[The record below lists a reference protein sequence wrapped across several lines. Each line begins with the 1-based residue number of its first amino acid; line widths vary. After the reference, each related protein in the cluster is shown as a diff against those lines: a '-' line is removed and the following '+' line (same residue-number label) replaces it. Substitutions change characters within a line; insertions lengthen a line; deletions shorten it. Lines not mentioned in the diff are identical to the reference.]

1 MDDGARGLQKEG
13 CVPNDSHIGD
23 SSFKAYVVQLLA
35 YAMNCEE
42 EVPQRAVHS
51 WSRIASAG
59 QTALVEA
66 LRVFSPMSKDLSV
79 TEMQL
84 VSFLQGLRDE
94 GHKPTVLKSKDVYG
108 YKSCT
113 TEPLP
118 AEKINKTLD
127 LANKVSRVHKA
138 TRRRRRKP
146 LVKKKDINYTLLS
159 AAAKIIV
166 KNQPKIMLTNLSQE
180 SLKRTVLSKAPVL
193 TVRPVQ
199 IQPCLKLTNLTG
211 SSGGHTARLQIHSDQ
226 GSRGISVPSSHCPVT
241 LSGIPVQPLENAGK
255 TPKAVV
261 TGNTRPV
268 SCPVKVGVALIGE
281 TAPVVCQN
289 GRFLKESRNYKMVP
303 VRISKPGVANDQLG
317 WRDKDAVRV
326 LNCQQDLDMSRS
338 VWVMKGQEDSKLNEN
353 NLRLKVIKV
362 DDSITD
368 EEVRRKAQK
377 ILKVNLSPVIQIDPL
392 IAYPV

>member
-1 MDDGARGLQKEG
+1 MYDLFQLTPINVVFTGGIF
-13 CVPNDSHIGD
+13 N
-23 SSFKAYVVQLLA
+23 AYAVKLLV

-42 EVPQRAVHS
+42 EVPQKAVHS

-66 LRVFSPMSKDLSV
+66 LRVFNPMSKDLSD

-84 VSFLQGLRDE
+84 VSFLQGLKDE

-118 AEKINKTLD
+118 AEKIDKPLD
-127 LANKVSRVHKA
+127 ISNKVSKVQKA
-138 TRRRRRKP
+138 TRRRGRKA
-146 LVKKKDINYTLLS
+146 LCKKKEIDYTLLS
-159 AAAKIIV
+159 ATAKMIV
-166 KNQPKIMLTNLSQE
+166 KNQPKIMLTNLSHE
-180 SLKRTVLSKAPVL
+180 SLKQTVLAKPPL
-193 TVRPVQ
+193 YTVRPVQ
-199 IQPCLKLTNLTG
+199 VQPCLKLANIIGT
-211 SSGGHTARLQIHSDQ
+211 SGGHTARLQIRSDK
-226 GSRGISVPSSHCPVT
+226 GPLGITIPNSHCPVT
-241 LSGIPVQPLENAGK
+241 LSGIPVPPLETAGK

-261 TGNTRPV
+261 SENMRPV
-268 SCPVKVGVALIGE
+268 SCPVKLGVALIGDS
-281 TAPVVCQN
+281 APVLCQN
-289 GRFLKESRNYKMVP
+289 GRLLKESRNYKMVP
-303 VRISKPGVANDQLG
+303 LSIGQVGVASDKLD

-326 LNCQQDLDMSRS
+326 LNCKKELDMSRS
-338 VWVMKGQEDSKLNEN
+338 VWVMKSQEDSKLNEN

-377 ILKVNLSPVIQIDPL
+377 ILQVNLSPVIQIQPL

>member
-1 MDDGARGLQKEG
+1 MAWITLGDGGWDKT
-13 CVPNDSHIGD
+13 D
-23 SSFKAYVVQLLA
+23 SSFKAYVVKLLA

-42 EVPQRAVHS
+42 EVPQKAVHS

-66 LRVFSPMSKDLSV
+66 LRVFSPMSKDLSD

-84 VSFLQGLRDE
+84 VSFLQGLKDE
-94 GHKPTVLKSKDVYG
+94 GHKPIVLKSKDVYG
-108 YKSCT
+108 YTSCT

-118 AEKINKTLD
+118 AERTHKPLD
-127 LANKVSRVHKA
+127 ITTKVSKVQKA
-138 TRRRRRKP
+138 TRRRGKKA
-146 LVKKKDINYTLLS
+146 LCKKKEIDYTLLS
-159 AAAKIIV
+159 AAAKMIV
-166 KNQPKIMLTNLSQE
+166 KNQPKIMLTNLPRE
-180 SLKRTVLSKAPVL
+180 SLKRTVLSKPPL
-193 TVRPVQ
+193 FTVRPVQ
-199 IQPCLKLTNLTG
+199 VQPCLKLANITG
-211 SSGGHTARLQIHSDQ
+211 ASRGHTARLLIRSDK
-226 GSRGISVPSSHCPVT
+226 GPGGITLANSHCPIT
-241 LSGIPVQPLENAGK
+241 LSGIPVPPLETAGK

-261 TGNTRPV
+261 SKNMRPV
-268 SCPVKVGVALIGE
+268 SCPVKVGVALIGDS
-281 TAPVVCQN
+281 APVVCRN
-289 GRFLKESRNYKMVP
+289 GRLLNESGNYKMVP
-303 VRISKPGVANDQLG
+303 VSFGQAGVASDTLR

-326 LNCQQDLDMSRS
+326 LNCQKDLDMSRS

-377 ILKVNLSPVIQIDPL
+377 ILQVNLSPVIQIQPL